1 MDTGT
6 VTSSTATTA
15 SAASSAASK
24 NPSTPVVSSD
34 FETFLKMLT
43 AQMQNQDPLDPL
55 DSADYATQ
63 LATFSSVE
71 QQVLT
76 NDLLTDLTA
85 ALTNSSFKEM
95 GAWIDRKVLA
105 DAPVYFNGNPVV
117 MRPEYADGVNSAKLV
132 VKNDSGA
139 AVQTLALDMSDP
151 MVAWAGLGSDGTQ
164 LASGTYS
171 FSIQSY
177 TDGVLKSESPAQVY
191 NPVIEVRQVGDAIK
205 LTLSDGSEVDAE
217 EITAVR

>member
-6 VTSSTATTA
+6 VSSSIAAATT
-15 SAASSAASK
+15 AASSASSTTT
-24 NPSTPVVSSD
+24 STPVISSD

-63 LATFSSVE
+63 LATFSAVE

-85 ALTNSSFKEM
+85 ALTNSTFNEM
-95 GAWIDRKVLA
+95 GAWIDREVLA
-105 DAPVYFNGNPVV
+105 EAPVYFNGNPVV
-117 MRPEYADGVNSAKLV
+117 MRPEYADGANSAKLV
-132 VKNDSGA
+132 VQNESGTT
-139 AVQTLALDMSDP
+139 VQTLALDMSDP
-151 MVAWAGLGSDGTQ
+151 MVAWAGLDSDGSQ
-164 LASGTYS
+164 YASGTYS

-177 TDGVLKSESPAQVY
+177 SDGVLKGESPAQVY
-191 NPVIEVRQVGDAIK
+191 NPVIEVRQVGDVVK
-205 LTLSDGSEVDAE
+205 LTLSDGSEVNAE
-217 EITAVR
+217 DITAVR